1 MSVVNFSHPEDFLE
15 ELEKD
20 KDKVDRG
27 IVRLVYSF
35 TPSKLSP
42 NIQHLSVVATALV
55 AGQVYRLEH
64 YCGDLWHIESQDNP
78 IHEKGKRIKRLIE
91 ERCAA
96 LGLEVQGGAIAE

>member
-20 KDKVDRG
+20 KEKVDRG

-35 TPSKLSP
+35 MPSKISP
-42 NIQHLSVVATALV
+42 NIQHLRVVATALV

-64 YCGDLWHIESQDNP
+64 YCGDLWRIESQDKP
-78 IHEKGKRIKRLIE
+78 VHDKGTRVKRLIE

-96 LGLEVQGGAIAE
+96 LGLDVRGGAIAE

>member
-20 KDKVDRG
+20 KDQVDRG

-35 TPSKLSP
+35 TPSKLSS
-42 NIQHLSVVATALV
+42 NISHLSVLATALV

-64 YCGDLWHIESQDNP
+64 YCGDLWRIESQDKP
-78 IHEKGKRIKRLIE
+78 VHDKGTRIKRLIE

-96 LGLEVQGGAIAE
+96 LGLEVRGGAIQE